1 MYISPAI
8 CRRKGFLEVDN
19 YIDKKPH
26 RCHITVKFIQMHAK
40 VTDNFRDSELNFFWQ
55 LFC

>member
-40 VTDNFRDSELNFFWQ
+40 VTDNFRDSELNFF
-55 LFC
+55 